1 MTESDLR
8 KVIDGLTA
16 RLDGITK
23 RADMT
28 DRENETRG
36 RLLEEVAR
44 KLGVLPEIQREA
56 PEGVRDVAVPCP
68 KCGTLA
74 GYYDEAT
81 DIVRTSRANHIVRM
95 RLGAGGA
102 IWITCRTCTEE
113 VLVTYRA
120 PVDLGTVEV
129 VQGVVV
135 LDVSRLAELLQAARA
150 DRAHTATLRLVDG
163 PSHG

>member
-8 KVIDGLTA
+8 KVLDGITQ

-23 RADMT
+23 RADMA
-28 DRENETRG
+28 DRENETRS
-36 RLLEEVAR
+36 RLLEELAR
-44 KLGVLPEIQREA
+44 KLGVLPEVQRDA
-56 PEGVRDVAVPCP
+56 PVGGRDVAVPCP

-74 GYYDEAT
+74 GYYDEGT
-81 DIVRTSRANHIVRM
+81 DIVRTRHANHIVRM

-102 IWITCRTCTEE
+102 IWITCRTCAEE
-113 VLVTYRA
+113 VLITYRA
-120 PVDLGTVEV
+120 PADLGTVEV
-129 VQGVVV
+129 CNGVVV
-135 LDVSRLAELLQAARA
+135 LDVVRLAELLQAALS